1 MDEVH
6 VKQCTNKVKEQYIL
20 PIYNLEFIKN
30 NINKD
35 LLEFTISNHL
45 FLKIILMEIRGKTI
59 S

>member
-30 NINKD
+30 NINKF

-45 FLKIILMEIRGKTI
+45 FLKLF
-59 S
+59 